1 MSINLSILPK
11 PFFVLAPMD
20 DVTETVFRQTI
31 ASCYAP
37 DLFFTEFVNVEGLQS
52 RGRKHLIHK
61 LKYSKKDKPLIA
73 QIWGK
78 NPENY
83 FKVSKELVEMGFD
96 GVDINMGC
104 PDKSVVKSGC
114 CSALINN
121 RDLALEIVNAVK
133 EGVSGKVPVSVK
145 LRTGFNEVD
154 FSWPE
159 LILRQKI
166 DLLTVHGRTT
176 KEMSKVPARW
186 SDIKTIREI
195 RDRVSPETLIVGNGD
210 VLSREQGE
218 VLARESGIDGIMIGR
233 GSLYN
238 PFVFQKNSN
247 WQFTPEKERLNI
259 YLKHAELFKKTYA
272 NNERNW
278 QSLKRLTKLYIH
290 GSENAS
296 KFRNEL
302 VRTKDIDS
310 MIKVIKDR
318 IEFLL

>member
-1 MSINLSILPK
+1 MNLLESLK
-11 PFFVLAPMD
+11 RPFVVLAPMD

-31 ASCYAP
+31 ASCHKP

-52 RGRKHLIHK
+52 RGRKNLIHK
-61 LKYSKKDKPLIA
+61 LKYTKKDKPLIA

-78 NPENY
+78 NPDNY
-83 FKVSKELVEMGFD
+83 YKVSVELVEMGFD

-121 RDLALEIVNAVK
+121 RQLAVEIISAVK
-133 EGVSGKVPVSVK
+133 AGVNNKVPVSVK

-159 LILRQKI
+159 LVLKQNINM
-166 DLLTVHGRTT
+166 LTVHGRTT
-176 KEMSKVPARW
+176 KELSKVPARW
-186 SDIKTIREI
+186 DDIKKVRQI
-195 RDRVSPETLIVGNGD
+195 RDEVSPKTLIVGNGD
-210 VLSREQGE
+210 VLNREQGV
-218 VLARESGIDGIMIGR
+218 VLAKETGVDGIMIGR
-233 GSLYN
+233 GSLFN

-247 WQFTPEKERLNI
+247 WQFTPEKERLKI
-259 YLKHAELFKKTYA
+259 YLQHAQLFKETYS
-272 NNERNW
+272 NGQRNW

-296 KFRNEL
+296 KFRDEL
-302 VRTKDIDS
+302 VRAEDINK
-310 MIKVIKDR
+310 MISSIKER
-318 IEFLL
+318 IEFLS

>member
-1 MSINLSILPK
+1 MNLLESLK
-11 PFFVLAPMD
+11 RPFVVLAPMD

-31 ASCYAP
+31 ASCHKP

-52 RGRKHLIHK
+52 RGRKNLIHK
-61 LKYSKKDKPLIA
+61 LKYTKKDKPLIA

-78 NPENY
+78 NPDNY
-83 FKVSKELVEMGFD
+83 YKVSVELVEMGFD

-121 RDLALEIVNAVK
+121 RQLAVEIISAVK
-133 EGVSGKVPVSVK
+133 AGVNNKVPVSVK

-159 LILRQKI
+159 LVLKQNINM
-166 DLLTVHGRTT
+166 LTVHGRTT
-176 KEMSKVPARW
+176 KELSKVPARW
-186 SDIKTIREI
+186 DDIKKVRQI
-195 RDRVSPETLIVGNGD
+195 RDEVSPKTLIVGNGD
-210 VLSREQGE
+210 VLNREQGV
-218 VLARESGIDGIMIGR
+218 VLAKETGVDGIMIGR
-233 GSLYN
+233 GSLFN

-247 WQFTPEKERLNI
+247 WQFTPEKERLKI
-259 YLKHAELFKKTYA
+259 YLQHAQLFKETYS
-272 NNERNW
+272 NGQRNW

-296 KFRNEL
+296 KFRDEL
-302 VRTKDIDS
+302 VRAEDIDK
-310 MIKVIKDR
+310 MIEIISFR
-318 IEFLL
+318 LHNLP

>member
-1 MSINLSILPK
+1 MNLLESLNR

-31 ASCYAP
+31 ASCHKP

-52 RGRKHLIHK
+52 KGRKNLIHK
-61 LKYSKKDKPLIA
+61 LKYTKKDKPLIA

-83 FKVSKELVEMGFD
+83 YKVSAELVDMGFD

-121 RDLALEIVNAVK
+121 RQLAVEIISAVK
-133 EGVSGKVPVSVK
+133 AGVNNKVPVSVK

-159 LILRQKI
+159 LVLKQNINM
-166 DLLTVHGRTT
+166 LTVHGRTT
-176 KEMSKVPARW
+176 KELSKVPARW
-186 SDIKTIREI
+186 DDIKKVRQI
-195 RDRVSPETLIVGNGD
+195 RDEVSPKTLIVGNGD
-210 VLSREQGE
+210 VLNREQGE
-218 VLARESGIDGIMIGR
+218 VLAKETGVDGIMIGR
-233 GSLYN
+233 GSLFN

-247 WQFTPEKERLNI
+247 WQFRPEKERLKI
-259 YLKHAELFKKTYA
+259 YLQHAQLFKETYS
-272 NNERNW
+272 NGQRNW

-302 VRTKDIDS
+302 VRAEDIDKLIIS
-310 MIKVIKDR
+310 IKER
-318 IEFLL
+318 IYFLS